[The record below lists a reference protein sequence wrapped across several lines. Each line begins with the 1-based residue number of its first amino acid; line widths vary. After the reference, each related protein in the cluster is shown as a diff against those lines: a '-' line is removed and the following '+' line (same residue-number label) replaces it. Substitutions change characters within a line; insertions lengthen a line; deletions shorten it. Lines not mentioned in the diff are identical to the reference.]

1 MKTMGQLTRRFDVDT
16 TWIHKFGYVPAKKS
30 MTLEDFRK
38 YENQSEEKIFSARI
52 PSKKVAR
59 RLLK

>member
-1 MKTMGQLTRRFDVDT
+1 MKAMGQPTRRFDVDA
-16 TWIHKFGYVPAKKS
+16 TWIYKFGYVPAKQS

-38 YENQSEEKIFSARI
+38 YANQSGEKILSARI